1 MDVPVLY
8 RLQNAA
14 ALFLGVA
21 ASHEAALPQIGCKLR
36 KRLRQVCLQLQ
47 IHLLRVEGGKARR
60 INDPCVAAQRE
71 HLHMAGGM
79 ASTAQR
85 LADLT
90 HRQRQLR
97 QQGIQDAGLSHAGIP
112 CKGIQLA
119 SYCGT
124 QRTHALPCCGAE
136 TQHLY
141 GGMAID
147 IVQLLR
153 RVEVALVQAQQHL
166 TALQRGDGGNA
177 VNEVRFRHRN
187 GGAGDDD
194 QLVDVGR
201 SRS

>member
-1 MDVPVLY
+1 
-8 RLQNAA
+8 
-14 ALFLGVA
+14 
-21 ASHEAALPQIGCKLR
+21 
-36 KRLRQVCLQLQ
+36 
-47 IHLLRVEGGKARR
+47 
-60 INDPCVAAQRE
+60 
-71 HLHMAGGM
+71 MAGGM

-97 QQGIQDAGLSHAGIP
+97 QQGIQDAGLSHAGIS

-119 SYCGT
+119 SYCGA
-124 QRTHALPCCGAE
+124 QRIHALPCCGAE

-147 IVQLLR
+147 IVQLLC

-166 TALQRGDGGNA
+166 TALQRCDSGNA
-177 VNEVRFRHRN
+177 VDEIRLRHRN